1 MAISQLP
8 QAPFRQDRKIFPTPI
23 IGDVLFSEVRD
34 CNRGKEPFPPYGT
47 PHPNPQR
54 WPNHKL
60 VFIKPVDIER
70 NEIFEFFYAADR
82 ENQDLYNFAFGL
94 QSVGPSRQFRAV
106 QRSYVTARADFK
118 PLDIE
123 FGTSMPDV
131 PQGKFD
137 GVEYVFFTRQQQP
150 IEQDE
155 LNALYVAE
163 VHTYI
168 ERAFLDDKLAFA
180 AQRNDS
186 LPEKFQILVPQQTTE
201 EIVEGA
207 AEMPT
212 LTGSQLSVRQEQIN
226 PDIKLVAT
234 TSRDRTALPVSLSQ
248 KATTNEKQLAT
259 ITETVRVGDTN
270 EQPSATVDI
279 QSEALGDGTFVVRK
293 TEVPDLFDEKTYS
306 IQQPDVVPEKFKSQL
321 PTTTESYLNVGQ
333 ASPPQLA
340 SGELERSEQQVNE
353 FVFREQIT
361 RRDDVSDVAMP
372 QVRRAYLEGTT
383 TTVDEKLTSNPAI
396 ETGLEVIESQA
407 TPIGDGKF
415 VVETVKAEDW
425 PALKSSEW
433 DPEIQAQIVRTE
445 QMVSPPTTFT
455 EDNTSFRAVNK
466 DRTLKIKEEIPT
478 EALDRFLLAL
488 PTRTDVQLP
497 PVLKNVT
504 VFWNIDDSVSDGE
517 STTES
522 TKPSGIDASVT
533 AVAQSNGQAKKS
545 AIPLVTTEIESVYGS
560 DIPATFYFFYVQTT
574 NGSVSGAQL
583 KSRLSALI
591 GNTIQDWPVFKPK
604 AHNIVT
610 LGGTVSA
617 QAQASIQQEK
627 IFRATITDAVG
638 SVNAKSED
646 KTYSID
652 RVINSTAIG
661 PTLHGSI
668 NIENATAVTGISAT
682 ASSQARLTGDFTGT
696 SNVTSFA
703 NAVVDVFPKTLSA
716 TSPTDI
722 PRSGFYL
729 LSSKAEPYR
738 WGYVRCSAIVVDAS
752 NFAS

>member
-47 PHPNPQR
+47 PHPNPER

-123 FGTSMPDV
+123 FGTPMPDV

-150 IEQDE
+150 IQQDE
-155 LNALYVAE
+155 LNSLYVAE

-168 ERAFLDDKLAFA
+168 ERAFLDDKLAFS

-201 EIVEGA
+201 EIAEGA

-212 LTGSQLSVRQEQIN
+212 LIGSQLSVRQEQIN
-226 PDIKLVAT
+226 PDIKLVST
-234 TSRDRTALPVSLSQ
+234 TSRDRTTLPVSLSQ

-293 TEVPDLFDEKTYS
+293 TEVPELFDAKSYS

-321 PTTTESYLNVGQ
+321 PITTESYLNVGE

-361 RRDDVSDVAMP
+361 KRDDVTNVAMP
-372 QVRRAYLEGTT
+372 QVRQAYTNEGTT
-383 TTVDEKLTSNPAI
+383 ATVDEKLTTDPAI
-396 ETGLEVIESQA
+396 ETGLEVIRSEA

-415 VVETVKAEDW
+415 IVQTVKAEDW

-445 QMVSPPTTFT
+445 QMVSPPTTFN
-455 EDNTSFRAVNK
+455 EDNTSFRAINK
-466 DRTLKIKEEIPT
+466 DRSLKIKEEVPT

-504 VFWNIDDSVSDGE
+504 VFWNQDNSVNDGDNT
-517 STTES
+517 SNGTM
-522 TKPSGIDASVT
+522 PSGDGASLQ
-533 AVAQSNGQAKKS
+533 ASAQSNGTAKIS
-545 AIPLVTTEIESVYGS
+545 AIPTVTTEIESVYGS
-560 DIPATFYFFYVQTT
+560 DIPATFYFFYVKSVD
-574 NGSVSGAQL
+574 GSISAGQL
-583 KSRLSALI
+583 KSKLAALTGSPI
-591 GNTIQDWPVFKPK
+591 LDWPVFKPK
-604 AHNIVT
+604 AHNILT
-610 LGGTVSA
+610 LGASVTA
-617 QAQASIQQEK
+617 QAQASAAQTKLVTLGGQTGKVDTKGEDSTYAVD
-627 IFRATITDAVG
+627 RA
-638 SVNAKSED
+638 
-646 KTYSID
+646 
-652 RVINSTAIG
+652 INSTSIG
-661 PTLHGSI
+661 PTLHGTI
-668 NIENATAVTGISAT
+668 NITNATAITSINAT
-682 ASSQARLTGDFTGT
+682 ASARARLTGDFSGDA
-696 SNVTSFA
+696 SVTSFA
-703 NAVVDVFPKTLSA
+703 SAVVDVHPKTLSA

-722 PRSGFYL
+722 PRTGFYL
-729 LSSKAEPYR
+729 LTSKAEPYR